1 MDKQSVVYTYDGISF
16 VLQKEILTNVA
27 TWTHFPTGVS
37 LMKTGLRILALI
49 AFICIETI
57 MECSPC
63 EGLYFFEFVSCSAFV
78 VTGVLLILFSLN
90 LHMRIPQINWNLTD
104 LVNTGLSTFFF
115 FIASIVL
122 AALNHKT
129 GAEIA
134 AVIFGFLATAAYA
147 VNTFLAVQKWR
158 VSLRQQSA
166 NDYIRARTESR
177 DVDSRPEIQ
186 RLDTF
191 LPSLNMP
198 RLDCRFSVILPSQI
212 KATGEIQSVPPART
226 LARLLASRTTGG
238 DTPLSQGFA
247 QAILLCGHQLA
258 SARVRRPG
266 AGVGVGTLLVSGSS
280 STRISG
286 SWMPWIGW
294 TALSGFRPKHTR
306 FRAVMSLVKTQMTF
320 CFPAPARLSY
330 VWSREILRKLAE
342 SI

>member
-1 MDKQSVVYTYDGISF
+1 MRWMEACNSDALGESGLPTKAPAYSAESTSIPKSF
-16 VLQKEILTNVA
+16 TPARWLAGTARLIL
-27 TWTHFPTGVS
+27 S
-37 LMKTGLRILALI
+37 LI

-78 VTGVLLILFSLN
+78 VTGVLLVLFSLN

-147 VNTFLAVQKWR
+147 ASTFLAVQKWR
-158 VSLRQQSA
+158 VSIRQQSA

-186 RLDTF
+186 RLDT
-191 LPSLNMP
+191 
-198 RLDCRFSVILPSQI
+198 
-212 KATGEIQSVPPART
+212 
-226 LARLLASRTTGG
+226 
-238 DTPLSQGFA
+238 
-247 QAILLCGHQLA
+247 
-258 SARVRRPG
+258 
-266 AGVGVGTLLVSGSS
+266 
-280 STRISG
+280 
-286 SWMPWIGW
+286 
-294 TALSGFRPKHTR
+294 
-306 FRAVMSLVKTQMTF
+306 
-320 CFPAPARLSY
+320 
-330 VWSREILRKLAE
+330 
-342 SI
+342 